1 MPAAS
6 GSVVSAGLEISPMEA
21 FAVSTLL
28 VAIAEIGDKT
38 QLLAIVLAARYRKP
52 WPIIAGILAATLAN
66 HGLAATAGYLVAG
79 LLDGQAFRIAVAIGF
94 IVMAGW
100 ALIPDKEEEVPKA
113 ASATGVFLA
122 TAVAFFL
129 VEIGDKTQIA
139 TTALAARFKDIV
151 FVTAGT
157 TLGMMLANIPAV
169 FLGERVTKIVPL
181 NYVRIGA
188 ALVFLML
195 GVWAL
200 FDALAR

>member
-6 GSVVSAGLEISPMEA
+6 GSVVSAGLEFVPMEA
-21 FAVSTLL
+21 FTVSALL

-66 HGLAATAGYLVAG
+66 HGLAATAGYLAAG

-113 ASATGVFLA
+113 ASTAGVFFA
-122 TAVAFFL
+122 TTVAFFL

-139 TTALAARFKDIV
+139 TTALAARFHDIA

-157 TLGMMLANIPAV
+157 TVGMMLANVPAV
-169 FLGERVTKIVPL
+169 FFGDRVTKIVPL
-181 NYVRIGA
+181 KYVRIGA
-188 ALVFLML
+188 ALVFLAL

-200 FDALAR
+200 LEALR